1 MVLTFSCLFGLFASI
16 GNGAEDLTIALA
28 IGMFLAAAL
37 AHLFIVVAIR
47 CPSCKRRV
55 GWFVMM
61 TAGKRWLAELWRGG
75 SCPACGATGR

>member
-1 MVLTFSCLFGLFASI
+1 MFVALIVLTFAWLL
-16 GNGAEDLTIALA
+16 
-28 IGMFLAAAL
+28 L

-61 TAGKRWLAELWRGG
+61 TAGKQWLAELWRGG